1 MPTNDAALLQTIIE
15 AIVASPDKVTV
26 EKTVDEMGVLLKVR
40 VDDKDAG
47 TVIGKAGATIAAIR
61 KLMGVF
67 GRKNN
72 ARINIKLDVPPRK
85 KLQKYEKPSI
95 EDQNH
100 DTGKL

>member
-1 MPTNDAALLQTIIE
+1 MQSNDVALLQTILE
-15 AIVASPDKVTV
+15 AVVASPNKVTV
-26 EKTVDEMGVLLKVR
+26 ERTVDEMGVLLKVR

-47 TVIGKAGATIAAIR
+47 AVIGKGGATIAAIR

-72 ARINIKLDVPPRK
+72 ARINIKLDVPPRR
-85 KLQKYEKPSI
+85 KLKTYEKPSI

-100 DTGKL
+100 NTGKL

>member
-1 MPTNDAALLQTIIE
+1 MQTNDVALLQTILE

-26 EKTVDEMGVLLKVR
+26 ERTVDEMGVLLKVK
-40 VDDKDAG
+40 VDEKDAG
-47 TVIGKAGATIAAIR
+47 AVIGKAGATIAAIR

-85 KLQKYEKPSI
+85 KLKTYEKPST

>member
-1 MPTNDAALLQTIIE
+1 MQTNDTALLQTILE
-15 AIVASPDKVTV
+15 AIVASPDKATI
-26 EKTVDEMGVLLKVR
+26 ERTVDEMGVLLKVK
-40 VDDKDAG
+40 VDEKDAG
-47 TVIGKAGATIAAIR
+47 AVIGKAGATIAAIR
-61 KLMGVF
+61 KLMSVF

-85 KLQKYEKPSI
+85 KLKTYEKPSI

>member
-1 MPTNDAALLQTIIE
+1 MPTNDVALLQTILE

-26 EKTVDEMGVLLKVR
+26 ERTVDEMGVLLKVR

-47 TVIGKAGATIAAIR
+47 AVIGKAGATIAAIR

-72 ARINIKLDVPPRK
+72 ARINIKLDVPPRR

-95 EDQNH
+95 EDQNR

>member
-1 MPTNDAALLQTIIE
+1 MQTNDAALLQTILE
-15 AIVASPDKVTV
+15 AIVASPDKISV
-26 EKTVDEMGVLLKVR
+26 ERTVDEMGVLLKVK

-47 TVIGKAGATIAAIR
+47 VVIGKGGATIAAIR

-85 KLQKYEKPSI
+85 KLKAYEKPST
-95 EDQNH
+95 ENQNH

>member
-1 MPTNDAALLQTIIE
+1 MQTNDAALLQTILE
-15 AIVASPDKVTV
+15 AIVASPDKLAI
-26 EKTVDEMGVLLKVR
+26 ERTVDEMGVLLKVK
-40 VDDKDAG
+40 VDDQDAG
-47 TVIGKAGATIAAIR
+47 AVIGKEGGTIAAIR

-85 KLQKYEKPSI
+85 KLKTYEKPSI

>member
-1 MPTNDAALLQTIIE
+1 MQINDAVLLQTILE
-15 AIVASPDKVTV
+15 AIVASPDKVAI
-26 EKTVDEMGVLLKVR
+26 ERTVDEMGVLLKVK
-40 VDDKDAG
+40 VDERDAG
-47 TVIGKAGATIAAIR
+47 AVIGKAGATIAAIR

-85 KLQKYEKPSI
+85 KLKTYEKPSI